1 MLVNLILVAVILLTL
16 DSVYLGLT
24 KSMLLPVFETI
35 QCGSPLVFRYE
46 GAVACYLLLT
56 LGHYYFVIRENRPL
70 WEAFLMGVFVYGIY
84 DTTTLAVFKKYTI
97 QMAAMDTL
105 WGGVLFAATA
115 LVYRRIRPLL
125 VRGF

>member
-1 MLVNLILVAVILLTL
+1 MLVDIILVAVLLLTL
-16 DSVYLGLT
+16 DFVYLGLT

-46 GAVACYLLLT
+46 AAVACYLLLT
-56 LGHYYFVIRENRPL
+56 LGHYYFVIRENRPW
-70 WEAFLMGVFVYGIY
+70 WEAFWMGVFVYGVY

-105 WGGVLFAATA
+105 WGGILFASTA
-115 LVYRRIRPLL
+115 ELYKRVRPLL
-125 VRGF
+125 GRR